1 MEGYIAQILWFAGN
15 FAPRNWAYCSG
26 QTIAIAQNSALF
38 SLIGTT
44 FGGDG
49 RTNFQL
55 PDFRDRCAVGT
66 GAGAGLPVYTYGQKD
81 GNSTATLTTA
91 QLPPHTHPVTISKGV
106 TTAPADSDE
115 GPGNI
120 LAKANIY
127 ASGASG
133 NLATGAAQ
141 TTGNTGANQPFSILQ
156 PYLGM
161 NFVICLYGVFPSRN

>member
-1 MEGYIAQILWFAGN
+1 MEGYIAQILWFAGD

-26 QTIAIAQNSALF
+26 QSMAIAQNSALF

-44 FGGDG
+44 FGGNG
-49 RTNFQL
+49 TTTFNL
-55 PDFRDRCAVGT
+55 PDFRDRCAI
-66 GAGAGLPVYTYGQKD
+66 GAGNGAGLPAYTYGQKG
-81 GNSTATLTTA
+81 GNNTATLTTA
-91 QLPPHTHPVTISKGV
+91 QLPPHTHPVTSAKE
-106 TTAPADSDE
+106 TTTSIANSDE

-127 ASGASG
+127 ASGAAG
-133 NLATGAAQ
+133 NLANVTAQ
-141 TTGNTGANQPFSILQ
+141 STGNTGAGQAFSIKQ